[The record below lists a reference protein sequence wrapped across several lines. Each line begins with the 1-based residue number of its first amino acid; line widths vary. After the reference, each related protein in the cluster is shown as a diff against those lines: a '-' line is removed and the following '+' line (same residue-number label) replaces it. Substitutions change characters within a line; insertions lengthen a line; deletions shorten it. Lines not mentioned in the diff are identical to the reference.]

1 MANNNDERTNSQSSS
16 LQGQLKK
23 IDEQQG
29 CLSKL
34 EKNIKEQ
41 FKQAGENITGLISLS
56 SAVSGI
62 INKTKEALSE
72 LKDVNT
78 LLNQISIA
86 DSSLSKSELEQ
97 IKNNSFS
104 IAGKYGKSATDYL
117 SDFQAASGAG
127 YKNAEEIAELSAAIQ
142 SAGDITSD
150 LANQYIF
157 AADNA
162 YKMNGSIQSLTA
174 TLDGANNITNK
185 NAIDMSELAAAMSVV
200 SSQAAASQM
209 EINETTAA
217 VGTLI
222 SVTGQ
227 GGSEIGNAF
236 KGILM
241 NLQQVSGEADDG
253 GDFIDE
259 DSLKKYEKA
268 CNELGVSLSTVKN
281 GVVSLKEP
289 MEILKELSEEY
300 TRLDEADSRRTN
312 LLSAVGGGNR
322 ADALNAILENY
333 SLYEKML
340 QDYTNGAG
348 SMAMEAE
355 KTASSWEGS
364 LQRMGNTFTATV
376 GNIVDSDAVV
386 TVINSLNGLLEVINK
401 VTNAIGPLGSISLGA
416 GLFAGVKNIGKCR
429 MSVRISKLF

>member
-1 MANNNDERTNSQSSS
+1 MANNNEQSNSQSSS

-104 IAGKYGKSATDYL
+104 IAGKYGKSSTDYL

-127 YKNAEEIAELSAAIQ
+127 YKNAREIAELSAAIQ

-162 YKMNGSIQSLTA
+162 YKMNGSIRSLTE

-185 NAIDMSELAAAMSVV
+185 NAVDMSELAAAMSVV

-209 EINETTAA
+209 EINEC
-217 VGTLI
+217 
-222 SVTGQ
+222 TGQ
-227 GGSEIGNAF
+227 AF
-236 KGILM
+236 L
-241 NLQQVSGEADDG
+241 
-253 GDFIDE
+253 
-259 DSLKKYEKA
+259 
-268 CNELGVSLSTVKN
+268 
-281 GVVSLKEP
+281 
-289 MEILKELSEEY
+289 
-300 TRLDEADSRRTN
+300 
-312 LLSAVGGGNR
+312 
-322 ADALNAILENY
+322 
-333 SLYEKML
+333 
-340 QDYTNGAG
+340 
-348 SMAMEAE
+348 
-355 KTASSWEGS
+355 
-364 LQRMGNTFTATV
+364 
-376 GNIVDSDAVV
+376 
-386 TVINSLNGLLEVINK
+386 
-401 VTNAIGPLGSISLGA
+401 
-416 GLFAGVKNIGKCR
+416 
-429 MSVRISKLF
+429 